1 MRTFSEYLEDMERE
15 PQWELSTAEA
25 MRDINTTVSKTLDMS
40 RGIND
45 IKFEVVS
52 TQRTSGGFKITLEG
66 QGTTNKEALLKKQ
79 LANLAEAIK
88 KPLSQKGI
96 YMEILYNT
104 VNATGPEFM
113 VMCVAIVNSE
123 KHRRN

>member
-1 MRTFSEYLEDMERE
+1 MRTFSEYLEDVEKE
-15 PQWELSTAEA
+15 PRWELSTEEA
-25 MRDINTTVSKTLDMS
+25 MRDINTVVSKTLDMS

-66 QGTTNKEALLKKQ
+66 QGTTNKEELLKRQ
-79 LANLAEAIK
+79 LADLTAAIK
-88 KPLSQKGI
+88 QPLSQKGI
-96 YMEILYNT
+96 YMEILYQT
-104 VNATGPEFM
+104 VDATGPEFR

-123 KHRRN
+123 KHRKN